1 MDELVNMYQNWELS
15 KLNLGVLNEEN
26 NTVTRL
32 TREEIEEVKEQLK
45 KERECAEIRGIV
57 EDVQKCEEPK
67 VMDKREK
74 NTTGLP
80 RKKVLRKK
88 VFKERPVRGM
98 YGEAYIPLKE
108 GAVKNQ
114 QSPFIQHEEKH
125 EAYKK

>member
-74 NTTGLP
+74 ILQDY
-80 RKKVLRKK
+80 REKVLRKE
-88 VFKERPVRGM
+88 VFKERSVRGM

-108 GAVKNQ
+108 RAIPTDKDRLYNMEKNM
-114 QSPFIQHEEKH
+114 KH
-125 EAYKK
+125 TKK